1 MNSLFK
7 STQFFEIINFEILLL
22 KGVTFTTLKNFQQ
35 ICFLKNLNNFAFSEL
50 HLS

>member
-7 STQFFEIINFEILLL
+7 SKHFFAIINFEILLL
-22 KGVTFTTLKNFQQ
+22 KGVNLTTLKNFRE